1 MSYDCLIDICY
12 KGRSGCGWRSMT
24 SYNAID
30 SPAIPPDLKRIQKW
44 TRIRKQSP
52 LRPHPSHDSPLQRH
66 PAQPTTPPP
75 QRNLLHGYRTRHQ
88 PRTLRGHLQNW
99 LQMSKPTARHLICQS
114 FCVWTDFWYLDLWQK
129 IRSQYP
135 NSSIPSQQSSNRS
148 GNSILLLS
156 LQNSL
161 I

>member
-66 PAQPTTPPP
+66 PAQPLP
-75 QRNLLHGYRTRHQ
+75 
-88 PRTLRGHLQNW
+88 
-99 LQMSKPTARHLICQS
+99 
-114 FCVWTDFWYLDLWQK
+114 
-129 IRSQYP
+129 
-135 NSSIPSQQSSNRS
+135 
-148 GNSILLLS
+148 LLLKGIFS
-156 LQNSL
+156 MATEHGINLGLFVATYKTGYKCLNQLLGTSSANHFVSGL
-161 I
+161 IFGTLIFGKKSGVNTQIVLYLLSRVAIGLATLFYSYLCKIA